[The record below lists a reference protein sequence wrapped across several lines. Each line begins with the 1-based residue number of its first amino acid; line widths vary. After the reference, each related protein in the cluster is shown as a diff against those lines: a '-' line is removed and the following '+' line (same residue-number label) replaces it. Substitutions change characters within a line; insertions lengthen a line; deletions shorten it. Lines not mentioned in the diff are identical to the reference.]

1 MKRNIGLLCVALM
14 AIFVVWAVYTWW
26 FSPTRILVVN
36 AADAQQADFILNNDS
51 RHIHI
56 ECTETEGLQDVGSYD
71 AIILY
76 GRNLYLNDEQTAM
89 LQKAGNKG
97 TVVFT
102 KNARPSNPQ
111 ISLNISEAQQD
122 TLKQYFDFGNHHN
135 IRNGLRYLRHLTTP
149 QRLYDQDYDPPAELP
164 VNMFYHRE
172 YGRYF
177 KNSDEIKAYLQE
189 KGLYH
194 EGGPAIA
201 LIAGLQF
208 PMEGNRAHIDTL
220 ITLLSEQGFNVYP
233 LAASGKAKERM
244 LRTLHPD
251 AVVNLAVG
259 RLGNDTL
266 INWLN
271 QENILLFNPFPLATD
286 HTDWLDDSKPLST
299 GSLNARVVIP
309 EIDGALAPFCIATRN
324 SGQGG
329 YLTYTPE
336 MERIKAFLKNM
347 QKQIALRTMPNA
359 QKHIAIAYFKH
370 PGKDALLAS
379 GLEVIPSLYAFL
391 QRLKAE
397 GYDVSGL
404 PAGLNEFARLIKTE
418 GVVLGSYARGAQ
430 EEYMRQGH
438 PVWIDKHTY
447 EQWVQET
454 LTSEKYRE
462 VVERYG
468 DAPGSLLS
476 KGDSIAVACLRFGN
490 ILVFPQPRPALGDDG
505 FKLVHGAKV
514 APPHS
519 YIAPYLYM
527 LHGFQADV
535 LIHFGTH
542 GSLEFTPGKQAA
554 LSEYDWAEA
563 LTGSLPHFYF
573 YTTGNIGEAVIAKRR
588 THAELVTYLTPPYA
602 ESGLS
607 QKLQPLLSLI
617 HEAIEHGE
625 GDNRL
630 ALQVKQAVVKA
641 GYHRDLGLDSLLDK
655 GYTIEELE
663 QLDAHLEEVANE
675 KMQGAYR
682 TLGTPYDRQELIQT
696 TLAMSADPLAYE
708 TAKADRDQGKITTDQ
723 LHDKAFIAHHYL
735 QQAKR
740 YLTAMLQNPPA
751 DSSALPAALRPA
763 WMYRKQLLLS
773 AKEEMDRMVAALH
786 GDRIHPAA
794 GGDPVLNPNVLPMGR
809 NMYGINPEN
818 TPTEQ
823 AWESG
828 KQLAEETLEKYKAS
842 HGEYPRKVSYTF
854 WAGEFISTQG
864 ATVAQALWMLGVEP
878 VRDGMGRIDDLRLV
892 PSSELGR
899 PRINILVQ
907 VSGQLRDMAGSRL
920 QMITDA
926 VKLAAGAEADE
937 YPNYVAEGNLEQE
950 RSLAEKGLSP
960 KRARELASMRV
971 FGPLNNGYS
980 TGIMGYIEHSGEWND
995 ETEIAQGY
1003 LNNMGAAY
1011 GDEASWGAFEKEL
1024 LPAALQG
1031 TDVLV
1036 QPRQSNTWGPVSLD
1050 HVYEFTGGL
1059 SLAVKTVTGKEPESY
1074 MADYRNRHNHRLQDT
1089 REAIAVENRATILN
1103 PTYVKER
1110 MKGGEGT
1117 AEQFGKVFRNIFGW
1131 NVTRPASLDK
1141 HLYDDLYSLYIADE
1155 QHLGMHEYFQQTD
1168 PAAYQTMTAVM
1179 LESARKGYWKPTEE
1193 QLQTTASLHAQLTQE
1208 SGAACTE
1215 FVCDN
1220 TQLQS
1225 FIASQLDATQQEA
1238 YQQKMADV
1246 KENTSGQREMI
1257 LKQQNQSLNQTGQ
1270 DNDTWSGTLIAIGV
1284 AIALA
1289 VIILIRLRRGREES

>member
-1 MKRNIGLLCVALM
+1 MKKKLIVLFAVIIVLLAMWIAYMLLL
-14 AIFVVWAVYTWW
+14 A
-26 FSPTRILVVN
+26 PTKILVVN

-56 ECTETEGLQDVGSYD
+56 DCIETENLIDVGGYD
-71 AIILY
+71 AIVLY
-76 GRNLYLNDEQTAM
+76 GRNLYLNEEQSAM
-89 LQKAGNKG
+89 LTKAGERG

-111 ISLNISEAQQD
+111 LFLNISEQQRD
-122 TLKQYFDFGNHHN
+122 TLKQYFDYGNRQN
-135 IRNGLRYLRHLTTP
+135 IRNGLRFLRHLTTP
-149 QRLYDQDYDPPAELP
+149 NRLYDQDYEQPAELP

-172 YGRYF
+172 YGKYF
-177 KNSDEIKAYLQE
+177 KNSEEAKDYLKA

-194 EGGPAIA
+194 EGAPDIA

-220 ITLLSEQGFNVYP
+220 ITLLGERGFNVYP

-244 LRTLHPD
+244 LHELHPD

-271 QENILLFNPFPLATD
+271 QENILLFNPFPLATTHD
-286 HTDWLDDSKPLST
+286 EWIDESKPLST

-309 EIDGALAPFCIATRN
+309 EIDGAITPFCIATRN
-324 SGQGG
+324 ATQGG

-336 MERIKAFLKNM
+336 MERIQAFLTNL
-347 QKQIALRTMPNA
+347 QKHLALRNTPNA
-359 QKHIAIAYFKH
+359 QKRVAISFFKH

-397 GYDVSGL
+397 GYNVNGL
-404 PAGLNEFARLIKTE
+404 PDTERAFTRLIKTE
-418 GVVLGSYARGAQ
+418 GIVLGSYAKGAQ
-430 EEYMRQGH
+430 EEFMKEGH
-438 PVWIDKHTY
+438 PLWMGKEQY
-447 EQWVQET
+447 EQWAKET
-454 LTSEKYRE
+454 LTTEKYKE
-462 VVERYG
+462 VLQRYG

-476 KGDSIAVACLRFGN
+476 QGDSIAVACLQFGN
-490 ILVFPQPRPALGDDG
+490 ILVYPQPRPALGDDG

-519 YIAPYLYM
+519 YLAPYLYM
-527 LHGFQADV
+527 QHGFKADA

-554 LSEYDWAEA
+554 LSASDWSEA
-563 LTGSLPHFYF
+563 LTGNLPHFYF
-573 YTTGNIGEAVIAKRR
+573 YTTGNIGESVIAKRR

-602 ESGLS
+602 ESGMS
-607 QKLQPLLSLI
+607 QKLEPLLSQI

-625 GDNRL
+625 TDNQL
-630 ALQVKQAVVKA
+630 ALSVKQAIVKG
-641 GYHRDLGLDSLLDK
+641 GYHRDLGLDSLMDK

-675 KMQGAYR
+675 KMLGAFR
-682 TLGTPYDRQELIQT
+682 TLGSPYNSQELNQT
-696 TLAMSADPLAYE
+696 VIAMAADPLAFE
-708 TAKADRDQGKITTDQ
+708 TARKDLQRGKITNKQ
-723 LHDKAFIAHHYL
+723 LQDGTFIAHHYL
-735 QQAKR
+735 PQAR
-740 YLTAMLQNPPA
+740 QRLTAMLNNPPS
-751 DSSALPAALRPA
+751 DSTILPVDLRAA
-763 WMYRKQLLLS
+763 WGFRKQLIQ
-773 AKEEMDRMVAALH
+773 AADEEVNSMIDALN
-786 GDRIHPAA
+786 GRRIHPAP

-818 TPTEQ
+818 TPSEL
-823 AWESG
+823 AWEDG
-828 KQLAEETLEKYKAS
+828 KRLAEETLEKYKTA
-842 HGEYPRKVSYTF
+842 HGDYPRKVSYTF

-864 ATVAQALWMLGVEP
+864 ATIAQALWMMGVEP
-878 VRDGMGRIDDLRLV
+878 LRDGMGRIDGLRLV
-892 PSSELGR
+892 PSTELGR

-926 VKLAAGAEADE
+926 VKLAAEATDDS
-937 YPNYVAEGNLEQE
+937 YPNYVAEGSLEQE
-950 RSLAEKGLSP
+950 KTLTSNGLSP
-960 KRARELASMRV
+960 IRARELASMRV

-980 TGIMGYIEHSGEWND
+980 TGIMGYIEHSGQWND
-995 ETEIAQGY
+995 EAEIAQGY

-1011 GDEASWGAFEKEL
+1011 GDEASWGAYEKEL

-1031 TDVLV
+1031 TDVMV

-1059 SLAVKTVTGKEPESY
+1059 SLAVKSVTGKEPDSY
-1074 MADYRNRHNHRLQDT
+1074 MADYRNSRNRHLQDT
-1089 REAIAVENRATILN
+1089 KEAIAVENRATILN
-1103 PTYVKER
+1103 PAFIRER

-1117 AEQFGKVFRNIFGW
+1117 AEAFGKTFRNIFGW
-1131 NVTRPASLDK
+1131 HVTRPASLDE
-1141 HLYDDLYSLYIADE
+1141 HLYDDLYGLYIADE
-1155 QHLGMHEYFQQTD
+1155 QHLGLHDYFQNTD

-1179 LESARKGYWKPTEE
+1179 LESVRKGYWKPTEE
-1193 QLQTTASLHAQLTQE
+1193 QLKQTAQLHAELTRE

-1220 TQLQS
+1220 SQLQN
-1225 FIASQLDATQQEA
+1225 FIASKLDATQKEA
-1238 YQQKMADV
+1238 YEQDMAAV

-1257 LKQQNQSLNQTGQ
+1257 LKQQNNNQQQSAEDSSVWQ
-1270 DNDTWSGTLIAIGV
+1270 GTTIAIV
-1284 AIALA
+1284 IVVILAAI
-1289 VIILIRLRRGREES
+1289 IFIRLRRGKEE